1 MRRPSADIA
10 PLRRG
15 HTLVIPKTHVSRVSE
30 LPGEF
35 AAACGM
41 VVTKVAR
48 AITGGS
54 LHQSLLSPLYHR
66 GHAIF

>member
-1 MRRPSADIA
+1 MRRPPLDIA

-15 HTLVIPKTHVSRVSE
+15 HTLVVPKTHISRVSE

-48 AITGGS
+48 AITGGAS
-54 LHQSLLSPLYHR
+54 HQSTFCPLYQR
-66 GHAIF
+66 GHANF

>member
-1 MRRPSADIA
+1 M
-10 PLRRG
+10 
-15 HTLVIPKTHVSRVSE
+15 VPKTHISRVSE

-48 AITGGS
+48 AITGGAS
-54 LHQSLLSPLYHR
+54 HQSTFCPLYQR
-66 GHAIF
+66 GHANF